1 MDKKNKEIEK
11 LKSDYENNKLS
22 FLKEIEELKENKK
35 ELEEKNKNN
44 EKLIKDNEIL
54 KSKENESK
62 NKN

>member
-44 EKLIKDNEIL
+44 EKLIKDKEI
-54 KSKENESK
+54 
-62 NKN
+62 